1 MTTTSLPHQATAQ
14 KPKRPYGLFLTGYE
28 AHALRMILKA
38 YANGEPLHEFDKALA
53 LRVSERFL
61 RCPDC
66 GAEHEG
72 LC

>member
-1 MTTTSLPHQATAQ
+1 MTHTTLPHQATAQ
-14 KPKRPYGLFLTGYE
+14 KTERPYGLFLTEYE
-28 AHALRMILKA
+28 VITLRILLKD
-38 YANGEPLHEFDKALA
+38 YVNGKPIHEFDEALA